1 MSTYVPQRQASI
13 CRRYICRKEA
23 KFWHITSVPCGCWM
37 NNQASSRSMSITVQ
51 KIPCPEF
58 PMGWVRVDW
67 RSLVTSCMLLEFP
80 SSTRS
85 YRVRRRHSVFVRYLG
100 VHAPEASSHCPVLTS
115 LSTTTSVS
123 KKCTLIKYV
132 ASLSW
137 GRHRRTHSPLFS
149 RLCSVMSCSRW
160 SWRVRG
166 PSPSPRTEKFREMG
180 YVQRG
185 IDIRWK
191 RGQEM
196 G

>member
-1 MSTYVPQRQASI
+1 MSTYVPRKASI

-23 KFWHITSVPCGCWM
+23 KFWHTSLPCGYWT
-37 NNQASSRSMSITVQ
+37 NDQASSRSRSITVQ

-58 PMGWVRVDW
+58 PIGWVRVDW

-85 YRVRRRHSVFVRYLG
+85 CRVRRGHSAFVRYLG
-100 VHAPEASSHCPVLTS
+100 VHAPDASSHCPVLTS
-115 LSTTTSVS
+115 LSTATSLS

-149 RLCSVMSCSRW
+149 RLCSVMSCSPW

-166 PSPSPRTEKFREMG
+166 GPVSHRAPKSFGKWAMSRGASISVRSEGKDMG
-180 YVQRG
+180 
-185 IDIRWK
+185 
-191 RGQEM
+191 
-196 G
+196 